1 MVGGGEDVV
10 SKLTPK
16 QKRFVDEYLIDLNAT
31 QAYIRAGYKA
41 STEAIAG
48 VEGHKLLKNPK
59 IEKAISEAMEKR
71 SKRTNITADRVLNQL
86 AKFAFADIRDL
97 MTWEE
102 ETGRITLLPPDQ
114 IDGSI
119 ITELTQTITE
129 VPYGEELVADKVTTK
144 VKRGDPL
151 KALEL
156 IGKHLGMF
164 DPKNAHID
172 DLSKAQVEK
181 MKAETELTKERIK
194 LLKGGKGDTALI
206 ANVAEL
212 FKAMNKGEGDGN

>member
-1 MVGGGEDVV
+1 M

-31 QAYIRAGYKA
+31 QAYMRAGYKA
-41 STEAIAG
+41 NSEAVAG

-97 MTWEE
+97 MTWDE

-194 LLKGGKGDTALI
+194 LMKGGKGDTALI
-206 ANVAEL
+206 ENVAEL

>member
-1 MVGGGEDVV
+1 M

-31 QAYIRAGYKA
+31 QSYIRAGYKA
-41 STEAIAG
+41 NSEAVAG

-59 IEKAISEAMEKR
+59 IEQAISEAMEKR

-86 AKFAFADIRDL
+86 AKYAFADIRDL
-97 MTWEE
+97 MTWNE

-119 ITELTQTITE
+119 ITELTQTVTE
-129 VPYGEELVADKVTTK
+129 VPYGEEMMDKVTTK

-164 DPKNAHID
+164 DPKNAHINE
-172 DLSKAQVEK
+172 LSKAQIEK
-181 MKAETELTKERIK
+181 MKADTELTKERIK
-194 LLKGGKGDTALI
+194 LLKGDKGDTALI
-206 ANVAEL
+206 TKIAEL
-212 FKAMNKGEGDGN
+212 YQAANKGEGDGN

>member
-1 MVGGGEDVV
+1 M

>member
-1 MVGGGEDVV
+1 M

-97 MTWEE
+97 MTWDE

>member
-1 MVGGGEDVV
+1 M

-41 STEAIAG
+41 NSEAVAG

-86 AKFAFADIRDL
+86 AKYAFADIRDL
-97 MTWEE
+97 MTWNE

-119 ITELTQTITE
+119 ITELTQTVTE
-129 VPYGEELVADKVTTK
+129 VPYGEEMMDKVTTK

-164 DPKNAHID
+164 DPKNAHINE
-172 DLSKAQVEK
+172 LSKAQIEK
-181 MKAETELTKERIK
+181 MKADTELTKERIK
-194 LLKGGKGDTALI
+194 LLKGDKGDTALI
-206 ANVAEL
+206 TKIAEL
-212 FKAMNKGEGDGN
+212 YQAANKGEGDGN

>member
-1 MVGGGEDVV
+1 M

-41 STEAIAG
+41 NSEAVAG

-86 AKFAFADIRDL
+86 AKYAFADIRDL
-97 MTWEE
+97 MTWNE

-119 ITELTQTITE
+119 ITELTQTVTE
-129 VPYGEELVADKVTTK
+129 VPYGEEMMDKVTTK

-164 DPKNAHID
+164 DPKNAHINE
-172 DLSKAQVEK
+172 LSKAQIEK
-181 MKAETELTKERIK
+181 MRADTELTKERIK
-194 LLKGGKGDTALI
+194 LLKGDKGDTALI
-206 ANVAEL
+206 TQIAEL
-212 FKAMNKGEGDGN
+212 YKAANKGEGDGN

>member
-1 MVGGGEDVV
+1 M

-41 STEAIAG
+41 STEAVAG

-71 SKRTNITADRVLNQL
+71 SKRTNITADKVLNQL

-97 MTWEE
+97 MTWDE

-194 LLKGGKGDTALI
+194 LLKGDKGDTALI

-212 FKAMNKGEGDGN
+212 FKAVNKGDDDGN

>member
-1 MVGGGEDVV
+1 M

-41 STEAIAG
+41 NSEAVAG

-59 IEKAISEAMEKR
+59 IEQAISEAMEKR

-86 AKFAFADIRDL
+86 AKYAFADIRDL
-97 MTWEE
+97 MTWNE

-119 ITELTQTITE
+119 ITELTQTVTE
-129 VPYGEELVADKVTTK
+129 VPYGEEMMDKVTTK

-164 DPKNAHID
+164 DPKNAHINE
-172 DLSKAQVEK
+172 LSKAQIEK
-181 MKAETELTKERIK
+181 MKADTELTKERIK
-194 LLKGGKGDTALI
+194 LLKGDKGDTALI
-206 ANVAEL
+206 TQIAEL
-212 FKAMNKGEGDGN
+212 YKAANKGEGDGN

>member
-1 MVGGGEDVV
+1 M

-41 STEAIAG
+41 NSEAVAG

-86 AKFAFADIRDL
+86 AKYAFADIRDL
-97 MTWEE
+97 MTWNE

-119 ITELTQTITE
+119 ITELTQTVTE
-129 VPYGEELVADKVTTK
+129 VPYGEEMMDKVTTK

-164 DPKNAHID
+164 DPKNAHINE
-172 DLSKAQVEK
+172 LSKAQIEK
-181 MKAETELTKERIK
+181 MKADTELTKERIK
-194 LLKGGKGDTALI
+194 LLKGDKGDTALI
-206 ANVAEL
+206 TQIAEL
-212 FKAMNKGEGDGN
+212 YKAANKGEGDGN